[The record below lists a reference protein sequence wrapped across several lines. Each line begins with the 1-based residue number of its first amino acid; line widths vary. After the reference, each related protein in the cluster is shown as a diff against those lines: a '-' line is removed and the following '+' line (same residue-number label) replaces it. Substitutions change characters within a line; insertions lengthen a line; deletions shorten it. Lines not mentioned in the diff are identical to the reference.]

1 MQNAGQSFW
10 WHAPFRPGRGFTL
23 IELLVVIAIIA
34 ILAALLLPA
43 LSRAKAR
50 AQRIS
55 CLNNLRQVG
64 LASNLYLHDN
74 EDTFPPKIM
83 GTMFSWLGRRGA
95 SGGYYT
101 LDATKRPLNAYL
113 GKYEA
118 DSDVPPALCPN
129 DRSYTGTTNNSYSFY
144 GASYSA
150 NTHGGSTPFEAQYTI
165 TKVLDGVNN
174 PSVKLGEIKSPV
186 RMVVLAE
193 NGAYFPVW
201 NADASGNWAYGN
213 PPNSIEFRHTKA
225 NDYRFNTVFADGHA
239 DFIRYYMGVWSTPA
253 YTMDRRQ

>member
-1 MQNAGQSFW
+1 MQNSGQSFW
-10 WHAPFRPGRGFTL
+10 WNAASRPGRGFTL

-34 ILAALLLPA
+34 ILAGMLLPA

-64 LASNLYLHDN
+64 LASNLYLNDN

-95 SGGYYT
+95 SGGYYV
-101 LDATKRPLNAYL
+101 LDATQRPLNAYL
-113 GKYEA
+113 GKFEP
-118 DSDVPPALCPN
+118 DSDVPLALCPN
-129 DRSYTGTTNNSYSFY
+129 DQVYAGSTNNSYRTY

-150 NTHGGSTPFEAQYTI
+150 NTHGGSTPFEAQYTL
-165 TKVLDGVNN
+165 TRVLDGRHN
-174 PSVKLGEIKSPV
+174 PSVKLSELKSPV

-201 NADASGNWAYGN
+201 NSADAPALEY
-213 PPNSIEFRHTKA
+213 RHTKFR
-225 NDYRFNTVFADGHA
+225 DHRWNTVFADGHA
-239 DFIRYYMGVWSTPA
+239 DFIRYYVGVWSTPA